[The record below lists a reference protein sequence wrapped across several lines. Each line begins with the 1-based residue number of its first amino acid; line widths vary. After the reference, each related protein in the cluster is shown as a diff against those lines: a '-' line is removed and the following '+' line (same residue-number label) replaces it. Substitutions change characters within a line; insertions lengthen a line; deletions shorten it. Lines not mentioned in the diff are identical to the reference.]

1 MTEGAPGGMAGMTVN
16 ERLAARGLTAQW
28 DAAVIARDRPT
39 MLILLKR
46 VALFDGAPIADA
58 ILRDP
63 AAYGY

>member
-1 MTEGAPGGMAGMTVN
+1 MGEGAPNGLSGMTVN
-16 ERLAARGLTAQW
+16 ERLAARGLTAEW
-28 DAAVIARDRPT
+28 DAAVIARDRAK
-39 MLILLKR
+39 MLLLLKR